1 MIEYN
6 IPILVSIII
15 GISSTLKR
23 VFDHKYDR
31 FEPLFKLILGV
42 LAGIIYTN
50 PCNIRLGI
58 LEGIVIGLAANGF
71 NIYAQ
76 GIKDGYT
83 TIKMYRK
90 NKL

>member
-6 IPILVSIII
+6 IPILISIII

-31 FEPLFKLILGV
+31 FEPLFKLSLGI
-42 LAGIIYTN
+42 LAGVIYTN
-50 PCNIRLGI
+50 PHNIKLGI
-58 LEGIVIGLAANGF
+58 LEGIIIGLAANGF

-76 GIKDGYT
+76 GIKNGYAN
-83 TIKMYRK
+83 IKMYRN
-90 NKL
+90 NKR